1 MAENY
6 RVRVKQGDQ
15 EFEVESTSKE
25 YVDTKLKELISQA
38 DLDIKKST
46 RSQTKES
53 KKSKTRKNT
62 GRNEGMNDV
71 ESEAIDIPGIVNY
84 IKGTDDYSNLETN
97 VLDKINVLP
106 KIMMCMY
113 YAAKFKEGTHLT
125 TGQVEKITNQLD
137 VTIKVSNVSK
147 NIKRNQK
154 YFNNKN
160 VRKKGLVGY
169 YKLNRNGEN
178 TFKKILK
185 GNDV

>member
-25 YVDTKLKELISQA
+25 YVDTKLKELLSQA
-38 DLDIKKST
+38 KLEIANSNQ
-46 RSQTKES
+46 RQTGQGQKR
-53 KKSKTRKNT
+53 KPRKNVGT
-62 GRNEGMNDV
+62 DAGMNAQDT
-71 ESEAIDIPGIVNY
+71 EAIDIPGIVNY
-84 IKGTDDYSNLETN
+84 IKDADDYSNLEPN
-97 VLDKINVLP
+97 VLDKTNMLP

-113 YAAKFKEGTHLT
+113 YAAKVKEGTYLT
-125 TGQVEKITNQLD
+125 TGQVEQITDQLGVKIKT
-137 VTIKVSNVSK
+137 SNVSK
-147 NIKRNQK
+147 AIKDNLK

-185 GNDV
+185 GNDI